1 VYLARRR
8 QLVAGRMVEGGQPV
22 PETAVT
28 HSLLEMGWIQL
39 ATQEE
44 EAVAVAEY
52 GRPPEGVL
60 ELGWKY
66 GPKGKGAPTAGL
78 EVACPKCEAWA
89 GDPCVTPLGALSK
102 KPHKA
107 RLEPV
112 AV

>member
-1 VYLARRR
+1 
-8 QLVAGRMVEGGQPV
+8 MVEGGQPV

-44 EAVAVAEY
+44 EKAALVEY
-52 GRPPEGVL
+52 GRPPDGVL

-66 GPKGKGAPTAGL
+66 GSKGKVSPTATGL
-78 EVACPKCEAWA
+78 EGLCPSCDAASGE
-89 GDPCVTPLGALSK
+89 PCVTPSGALSK

-107 RLEPV
+107 RLELV

>member
-1 VYLARRR
+1 
-8 QLVAGRMVEGGQPV
+8 MVEGGQPV
-22 PETAVT
+22 PEGAVT

-44 EAVAVAEY
+44 EKAALAEY

-66 GPKGKGAPTAGL
+66 GSKSKAAPSTGL
-78 EVACPKCEAWA
+78 EALCPSCDAASGE
-89 GDPCVTPLGALSK
+89 PCVTPSGALSK